1 MKILLAFIL
10 ISASVFSQVTNQL
23 DDQGKKHGLWKGKYE
38 ESKRPKYEGVF
49 EHGNEVGLFKFFDDT
64 TAGTVIATREFT
76 DTDKSCITIFYNQKG
91 NKVSEG
97 KVLNKKFEGLWLYYH
112 EDSKQIMTSELYAN
126 GKLDGIKKVFYP
138 DGKIAQETSY
148 KNGLKEGFDKR
159 YAQNGTVI
167 EDSKYKNNEFDG
179 AAVFKSP
186 SNVVV
191 AKGVFS
197 KGKKVGIWEFN
208 TNGKITKENYNF
220 QSKRKFAKRSNI
232 KK

>member
-1 MKILLAFIL
+1 MKILLAFLL
-10 ISASVFSQVTNQL
+10 ISASVFCQTINQL
-23 DDQGKKHGLWKGKYE
+23 DQNGNKHGLWKGQYA

-49 EHGNEVGLFKFFDDT
+49 EHGREKGVFKFFDDT
-64 TAGTVIATREFT
+64 SAGTIIATREFNNT
-76 DTDKSCITIFYNQKG
+76 DLSCSTIFYNQKG

-97 KVLNKKFEGLWLYYH
+97 KVINKKFDGLWLYYH
-112 EDSKQIMTSELYAN
+112 EDSKQIMTSELYIN

-159 YAQNGTVI
+159 YAENGTII

-197 KGKKVGIWEFN
+197 KGKKVGLWEFN

-220 QSKRKFAKRSNI
+220 QSKRKFAKRNNT